1 MRVMKGV
8 VGLANRSGLHQNMA
22 ATYAMKQSSILNME
36 FIKGYTRAFSAVTPS
51 NDKNVVKTPV
61 VSSDSL
67 PDTVVVTDEELQE
80 EWKALERRVSNRKPR
95 NSDKDGRSGRS
106 KRNSSAWDA
115 GNSYDEN

>member
-1 MRVMKGV
+1 
-8 VGLANRSGLHQNMA
+8 
-22 ATYAMKQSSILNME
+22 ME
-36 FIKGYTRAFSAVTPS
+36 FIKGYTRAFCAVAPS
-51 NDKNVVKTPV
+51 NDKHVVESPL

-67 PDTVVVTDEELQE
+67 PDTVVAKDEELQE

-106 KRNSSAWDA
+106 KRNTSAWDA